1 MNIRSI
7 CVYCGSNPGNKPAFI
22 EASRD
27 FARLLAGKGMRLVY
41 GGASIGLMGAVADAA
56 LEAGGEVVGIIPQA
70 LVDREVAHHGL
81 TELIIT
87 DSMHQRKARMAE
99 LADAFVALPGGVGTL
114 EEIFEIWTWSQ
125 LGLHA
130 KPCGLLNVDGYYK
143 TLIRFLD
150 ETSENGFVS
159 ETHREM
165 LMAAER
171 GEDLLDAFA
180 RYKAPTVT
188 KWVARRDT

>member
-87 DSMHQRKARMAE
+87 DSMH
-99 LADAFVALPGGVGTL
+99 
-114 EEIFEIWTWSQ
+114 
-125 LGLHA
+125 
-130 KPCGLLNVDGYYK
+130 
-143 TLIRFLD
+143 
-150 ETSENGFVS
+150 
-159 ETHREM
+159 
-165 LMAAER
+165 
-171 GEDLLDAFA
+171 
-180 RYKAPTVT
+180 
-188 KWVARRDT
+188 